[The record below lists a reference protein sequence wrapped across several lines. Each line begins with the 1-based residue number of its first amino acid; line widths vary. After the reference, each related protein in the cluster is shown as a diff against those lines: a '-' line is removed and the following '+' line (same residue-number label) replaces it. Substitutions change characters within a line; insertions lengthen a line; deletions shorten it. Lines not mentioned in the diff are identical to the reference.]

1 MLCLLKTLP
10 DSVNKTCGGGK
21 VSLNIFI
28 CGVGGQGLVLLT
40 SVIGD
45 ACVKKGRKVVTG
57 EMYGLS
63 QRSGAVS
70 VHLRIGEDV
79 FSPLIPYGGAD
90 ILLALEAIEALRY
103 LEYLKKDGIV
113 LMNSRVMHPPVE
125 TARIVASKGTK
136 YITLED
142 VVSNLRKWTN
152 KIAVVDA
159 LALARESG
167 NINTENTVFL
177 GCLSALEAFPVEE
190 NFIRESISDAVPKKT
205 VEQNLKA
212 FELGKRSAHGMLC
225 KLVPCRYPL

>member
-1 MLCLLKTLP
+1 
-10 DSVNKTCGGGK
+10 

-45 ACVKKGRKVVTG
+45 ACARKGRKIVTG

-70 VHLRIGEDV
+70 VHLRIGDEV

-113 LMNSRVMHPPVE
+113 LMNKRIMHPPIE
-125 TARIVASKGTK
+125 TSRLVMTKGTK
-136 YITLED
+136 YVTVED
-142 VVSNLRKWTN
+142 IVSQLKKWTQN
-152 KIAVVDA
+152 IAVIDA
-159 LALARESG
+159 LPLARESG

-190 NFIRESISDAVPKKT
+190 SYIRESIAEAVPKKT
-205 VEQNLKA
+205 IDQNLKA
-212 FELGKRSAHGMLC
+212 FDLGKKSAHDKLC
-225 KLVPCRYPL
+225 KLVACR

>member
-1 MLCLLKTLP
+1 M
-10 DSVNKTCGGGK
+10 
-21 VSLNIFI
+21 SLNILI

-45 ACVKKGRKVVTG
+45 ACAKRSRKVVTG

-70 VHLRIGEDV
+70 VHLRIGENV
-79 FSPLIPYGGAD
+79 FSPLIPYGEAD

-113 LMNSRVMHPPVE
+113 LVNKRIMHPPVE
-125 TARIVASKGTK
+125 TAKLVAEKGTK
-136 YITLED
+136 YITIAD
-142 VVSNLRKWTN
+142 VISQLRKWTKN
-152 KIAVVDA
+152 IAVIDA

-177 GCLSALEAFPVEE
+177 GCLSALEAFPIEE
-190 NFIRESISDAVPKKT
+190 SYIKQSIADAVPKKT
-205 VEQNLKA
+205 IDQNVKA
-212 FELGKRSAHGMLC
+212 FDLGKKSAHDMLC
-225 KLVPCRYPL
+225 KLVPCRYQS

>member
-1 MLCLLKTLP
+1 
-10 DSVNKTCGGGK
+10 

-45 ACVKKGRKVVTG
+45 ACAKKGRKIVTG

-70 VHLRIGEDV
+70 VHLRIGEEV

-103 LEYLKKDGIV
+103 LEYLKKDGVV
-113 LMNSRVMHPPVE
+113 LMNKRIMHPPIE
-125 TARIVASKGTK
+125 TSELVMTKGTK
-136 YITLED
+136 YVTVED
-142 VVSNLRKWTN
+142 VVSQLKKWTQN
-152 KIAVVDA
+152 IAVIDA

-167 NINTENTVFL
+167 NTNTENTVFL

-190 NFIRESISDAVPKKT
+190 SYIRESIAEAVPKKT
-205 VEQNLKA
+205 IDQNMKA
-212 FELGKRSAHGMLC
+212 FDLGKKSAYDMLC
-225 KLVPCRYPL
+225 KLVECRQ

>member
-1 MLCLLKTLP
+1 MHRLLKTVSN
-10 DSVNKTCGGGK
+10 SVNKACGGEN

-45 ACVKKGRKVVTG
+45 ACAKKGRKVITG

-103 LEYLKKDGIV
+103 LEYLKKNGIV
-113 LMNSRVMHPPVE
+113 LMNSRIMHPPVE
-125 TARIVASKGTK
+125 TAKTITVKATK
-136 YITLED
+136 YITVAD
-142 VVSNLRKWTN
+142 VVSNLRNWTQN
-152 KIAVVDA
+152 IAVVDA

-190 NFIRESISDAVPKKT
+190 SYIRESIMEAVPKKT
-205 VEQNLKA
+205 IEQNLKA
-212 FELGKRSAHGMLC
+212 FELGEKSAHGMLC
-225 KLVPCRYPL
+225 KLVPCRYLP